1 MTRCVRCGEKPSTP
15 GEADL
20 IETHEMCRRCRHD
33 DLRELAADTDSMSI
47 LEASA
52 AVNASQD
59 EVVRAKCSLLLAAE
73 FAQYAIEDYADRPAI
88 AALLDALTV
97 YQAAEAARR
106 TASDA
111 LAAAVKKELDR

>member
-1 MTRCVRCGEKPSTP
+1 MT
-15 GEADL
+15 DL
-20 IETHEMCRRCRHD
+20 IARVP
-33 DLRELAADTDSMSI
+33 SI
-47 LEASA
+47 LEAST
-52 AVNASQD
+52 AVNAEQD

-111 LAAAVKKELDR
+111 LVAALEKELDR

>member
-20 IETHEMCRRCRHD
+20 IETHEMCRRCRPD
-33 DLRELAADTDSMSI
+33 
-47 LEASA
+47 
-52 AVNASQD
+52 V
-59 EVVRAKCSLLLAAE
+59 
-73 FAQYAIEDYADRPAI
+73 
-88 AALLDALTV
+88 AALLDALAAH
-97 YQAAEAARR
+97 QAAEAARR

>member
-1 MTRCVRCGEKPSTP
+1 MT
-15 GEADL
+15 DL
-20 IETHEMCRRCRHD
+20 TSCPP
-33 DLRELAADTDSMSI
+33 SI
-47 LEASA
+47 LEASG
-52 AVNASQD
+52 AVNAAQD

-106 TASDA
+106 AASDA
-111 LAAAVKKELDR
+111 LAAAVKQELDR

>member
-1 MTRCVRCGEKPSTP
+1 MTV
-15 GEADL
+15 
-20 IETHEMCRRCRHD
+20 
-33 DLRELAADTDSMSI
+33 
-47 LEASA
+47 LEAA
-52 AVNASQD
+52 AAANAAQD
-59 EVVRAKCSLLLAAE
+59 EVVKAERSLLLAAE
-73 FAQYAIEDYADRPAI
+73 FAQYTLEDYAHRPDI

>member
-1 MTRCVRCGEKPSTP
+1 MT
-15 GEADL
+15 DL
-20 IETHEMCRRCRHD
+20 TSRPP
-33 DLRELAADTDSMSI
+33 SI
-47 LEASA
+47 LEASG
-52 AVNASQD
+52 AVNGAQD

>member
-1 MTRCVRCGEKPSTP
+1 MT
-15 GEADL
+15 DL
-20 IETHEMCRRCRHD
+20 ISRVP
-33 DLRELAADTDSMSI
+33 SI

-52 AVNASQD
+52 AAKAAQD
-59 EVVRAKCSLLLAAE
+59 EVVKAEHSLLMAVE
-73 FAQYAIEDYADRPAI
+73 IAQYALEDYADRPAI